1 MTHTNIKLL
10 GISLLLIMPSL
21 TFAYDRPSHI
31 VTFGDSLSDPGNFF
45 AIKHIDSDSELG
57 TQLTPPYEPDNLPNA
72 PYAWGG
78 HHFTNGKTWIEQ
90 LTQALQRTKN
100 GSPAWLNPNRFS
112 NYAVGRSR
120 ARSNY
125 LDGVFSE
132 VNLIKQVDQYLYN
145 VEGVAAPDTLYVIW
159 IGANDVS
166 DALFVP
172 NTVIQSEMLQ
182 SSLENIISQMFRLY
196 QSGARQFLVLN
207 VPNFAITPRVLE
219 VVRTN
224 YPESAWDMVF
234 SSISQASQNYNA
246 ALAASLQNLG
256 GLPGIEIQS
265 FDVFS
270 ALNDLIENAEDF
282 GITEVEKPCITPD
295 TTGQSLCANPDQYMF
310 TDGVHPTR
318 RTHAILAKKVIEQL
332 FH

>member
-1 MTHTNIKLL
+1 MNDTIFKLL
-10 GISLLLIMPSL
+10 GISLLLIMPIL
-21 TFAYDRPSHI
+21 TFAYDHPSHI

-45 AIKHIDSDSELG
+45 AIKNVDSDSELG
-57 TQLTPPYEPDNLPNA
+57 TQLTPPYEPDNLPSA

-90 LTQALQRTKN
+90 LTESLQHPKS

-125 LDGVFSE
+125 LDGVFNE
-132 VNLIKQVDQYLYN
+132 VSLITQVDQYLEN
-145 VEGVAAPDTLYVIW
+145 VDGAASSDALYVIW

-172 NTVIQSEMLQ
+172 NTAIQSEMLQ
-182 SSLENIISQMFRLY
+182 SSLENIINQMFRLY
-196 QSGARQFLVLN
+196 QSGARRFLVLN
-207 VPNFAITPRVLE
+207 VPDFAITPRVLE

-224 YPESAWDMVF
+224 YPQPAWEIVF
-234 SSISQASQNYNA
+234 SAISQASQNYNA

-265 FDVFS
+265 FDVFT
-270 ALNDLIENAEDF
+270 ALNELLETAEDH

-295 TTGQSLCANPDQYMF
+295 TTGLSLCANPDQYMF
-310 TDGVHPTR
+310 TDGIHPTR
-318 RTHAILAKKVIEQL
+318 RTHEILAEQVEDQI
-332 FH
+332 FQ